1 VSKIDRKY
9 YYLIVWVFL
18 GFFNTQCN
26 SHTSQ
31 VNPAFYYWKTVFQL
45 SSEERNYLKKLQVKR
60 LYIRYFDI
68 DWNPHQKEAQPVAE
82 LKWQTND
89 LPVSHIVPTVFITNR
104 TLLNISYNRL
114 EKLGNNIANKIHEK
128 SKNLRN
134 VTINEIQ
141 LDCDWSGKTKKRFFK
156 LVEILREQ
164 VKSKGIGTLSATI
177 RLHQIKYYKK
187 TGVPPVDRGMLM
199 FYNMGSLDGKNTN
212 NSILDLQIAQQY
224 LGGSRNYSLKL
235 DVALPIYQWGVL
247 MRRGKV
253 IKLLN
258 NLKNNTFV
266 NNRFFRQKKKQLFK
280 VVKSTYLNGVYL
292 YKGDLIRL
300 EQISAQNLQKAAK
313 LLRRYGTISD
323 QLYVTL
329 YHLDEKNL
337 KNYEPKEL
345 KSIFYSF

>member
-1 VSKIDRKY
+1 MSQVYHKY
-9 YYLIVWVFL
+9 YYLIVLLLL
-18 GFFNTQCN
+18 GQLNTQCR
-26 SHTSQ
+26 SRHSTTT
-31 VNPAFYYWKTVFQL
+31 PAFYYWKTVFHL
-45 SSEERNYLKKLQVKR
+45 STQERGYLKKLHIKR
-60 LYIRYFDI
+60 LYIKYFDI
-68 DWNPHQKEAQPVAE
+68 DWNAHLQEAQPVGE

-89 LPVSHIVPTVFITNR
+89 IPVTHIVPTIFITNR

-114 EKLGNNIANKIHEK
+114 EKLGNNIANKILEM

-141 LDCDWSGKTKKRFFK
+141 LDCDWSGKTQKRFFK
-156 LVEILREQ
+156 LIEILREQ
-164 VKSKGIGTLSATI
+164 VKSKGIDTLSATI

-224 LGGSRNYSLKL
+224 LGKSKNYPLKL

-266 NNRFFRQKKKQLFK
+266 NNRFFRQNKEQLFE
-280 VVKSTYLNGVYL
+280 VVESTYLNGVYL
-292 YKGDLIRL
+292 YKGDLDR
-300 EQISAQNLQKAAK
+300 
-313 LLRRYGTISD
+313 
-323 QLYVTL
+323 
-329 YHLDEKNL
+329 
-337 KNYEPKEL
+337 
-345 KSIFYSF
+345 KSVV

>member
-1 VSKIDRKY
+1 
-9 YYLIVWVFL
+9 
-18 GFFNTQCN
+18 
-26 SHTSQ
+26 
-31 VNPAFYYWKTVFQL
+31 
-45 SSEERNYLKKLQVKR
+45 
-60 LYIRYFDI
+60 
-68 DWNPHQKEAQPVAE
+68 
-82 LKWQTND
+82 
-89 LPVSHIVPTVFITNR
+89 
-104 TLLNISYNRL
+104 
-114 EKLGNNIANKIHEK
+114 
-128 SKNLRN
+128 
-134 VTINEIQ
+134 
-141 LDCDWSGKTKKRFFK
+141 
-156 LVEILREQ
+156 
-164 VKSKGIGTLSATI
+164 
-177 RLHQIKYYKK
+177 
-187 TGVPPVDRGMLM
+187 
-199 FYNMGSLDGKNTN
+199 
-212 NSILDLQIAQQY
+212 
-224 LGGSRNYSLKL
+224 
-235 DVALPIYQWGVL
+235 